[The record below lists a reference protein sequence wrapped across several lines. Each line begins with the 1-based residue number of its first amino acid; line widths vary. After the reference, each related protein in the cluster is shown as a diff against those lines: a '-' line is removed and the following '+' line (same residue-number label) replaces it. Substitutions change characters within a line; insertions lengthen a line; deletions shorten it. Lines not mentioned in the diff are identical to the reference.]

1 MKSNGILS
9 RYMRPGFK
17 EGGDS
22 LDMQL
27 MVERKDGKLTFKRS
41 DGSIYLKDPPTN
53 NVNTQEQEG
62 GDSFLDKAKKVWEKM
77 TDETGNPLYDLSK
90 QHQEEKEKTAE
101 DWKRK
106 KFKYFF
112 DGGVEQPV
120 QLFERKRD
128 ADKDRAGFSQDA
140 TNSGFTPINSN
151 QFDEE
156 KIRDGTQMIFNL
168 DEDGIAIQDGSGFL
182 GSQSPEDIPFMFY
195 DSQDDLD
202 YLLDKTTADDVVLG
216 RPFADD
222 TTWDKKINEWY
233 KATKRGTVGGLLT
246 APEHLA
252 AAYRYLQPIDAL
264 GGVGL
269 YDAFFPKNAEQKELV
284 ESSEMYRMPGYSK
297 ALNWLSMD
305 PDRPPGVVPSTIHP
319 RDSSLYK
326 DTLYEDEMYTENY
339 NKNERRNLYE
349 GKDEA
354 YIINDLQTKY
364 PNATLEAIQDH
375 IDRTIRPDLDMTE
388 KQFDRKIW
396 KGNRENISHSMP
408 AWVANTVAG
417 MAIPMYGPAGLTSK
431 VAEGVSKGNKFS
443 KVVDKAKKGNLGLRL
458 ADSSLGMGIPQGA
471 GEYAVRRF
479 QETEDEDSIYPQ

>member
-22 LDMQL
+22 LW
-27 MVERKDGKLTFKRS
+27 
-41 DGSIYLKDPPTN
+41 
-53 NVNTQEQEG
+53 
-62 GDSFLDKAKKVWEKM
+62 DKTKKVWGKV
-77 TDETGNPLYDLSK
+77 TDGTGNPLYDLSK

-120 QLFERKRD
+120 GLFERKRD
-128 ADKDRAGFSQDA
+128 AGEKRAGFSYDP
-140 TNSGFTPINSN
+140 TNSGFTPIDSS

-168 DEDGIAIQDGSGFL
+168 DADGIALQDGSGFL
-182 GSQSPEDIPFMFY
+182 GSQSSEDIPFMFY

-202 YLLDKTTADDVVLG
+202 YWLDKTTFDDTLLG

-233 KATKRGTVGGLLT
+233 KAAKRGTVGGLLT

-252 AAYRYLQPIDAL
+252 SAYRFLQPVDAW
-264 GGVGL
+264 GGVGPF
-269 YDAFFPKNAEQKELV
+269 DTFNPKNAEQKELV
-284 ESSEMYRMPGYSK
+284 ESSEMYRFPGYSK

-305 PDRPPGVVPSTIHP
+305 PDRPPGTVPSTIHP

-326 DTLYEDEMYTENY
+326 DTLYEDEVYTENY
-339 NKNERRNLYE
+339 NKNEERNLYE

-375 IDRTIRPDLDMTE
+375 IDMDIRPTLDMTK
-388 KQFDRKIW
+388 KQFDREIW
-396 KGNRENISHSMP
+396 KGNRENMSHSMP
-408 AWVANTVAG
+408 AWMTNAAASL
-417 MAIPMYGPAGLTSK
+417 AIPLYGPAGLTSK
-431 VAEGVSKGNKFS
+431 VANTVSKGNKFS
-443 KVVDKAKKGNLGLRL
+443 KVIDKAKKGNLGLRV
-458 ADSSLGMGIPQGA
+458 ADSSLGIGIPQGV
-471 GEYAVRRF
+471 GEYAVRKF
-479 QETEDEDSIYPQ
+479 QEAEDEDSIYPVDY